1 MNPQPYVWQAL
12 PPGGAGYAHPLYTG
26 ANPFVQPQIPPP
38 STQFI
43 PCPSNYL
50 HDVSGR
56 HQMEQQERD
65 KNRRLEETNKTLE
78 EGKQYLVKEVERLKS
93 EYEQLR
99 NEKDAALE
107 KLLHEKELH
116 LANAQ
121 NEKRHCEEELNK
133 QIREAELENKR
144 LYRDLDQMEDDL
156 KKLIIER
163 NQLKLD
169 NAKLV
174 HDADQDDAEIT
185 NCQEQL
191 QETNAEN
198 EQLRDSL
205 QHKNSEICK
214 LKQRLDKL
222 QEKADNC
229 RRRYELNEED
239 LNKGREALERK
250 EARIVELELKL
261 KETVGC
267 VQELKRELDA
277 TNTKCAIAEKQAKY
291 AEDELRRLDRGGTA
305 TNNGCEK
312 TLWEPNNNSAANSA
326 GNTKSVETK
335 DNKNNKS
342 VRRYAATEAPISAR
356 KFGNDQRF

>member
-12 PPGGAGYAHPLYTG
+12 PPGGAGYAHPLYAQPG
-26 ANPFVQPQIPPP
+26 PNPFVQPQIPPP

-50 HDVSGR
+50 HEVSGR

-78 EGKQYLVKEVERLKS
+78 EGKQYLVKEIERLKS

-99 NEKDAALE
+99 QEKDSALE

-116 LANAQ
+116 LANAE
-121 NEKRHCEEELNK
+121 NEKRHCAEELSK
-133 QIREAELENKR
+133 QLREQESENKK
-144 LYRDLDQMEDDL
+144 LGRD
-156 KKLIIER
+156 KLIIER
-163 NQLKLD
+163 NQLRLD

-191 QETNAEN
+191 QEINAEN
-198 EQLRDSL
+198 EQLRDGL
-205 QHKNSEICK
+205 KHKNSEISK

-229 RRRYELNEED
+229 RRRYELCEED
-239 LNKGREALERK
+239 LDKGRQALERK

-261 KETVGC
+261 KEAMGC

-305 TNNGCEK
+305 TSNGCEK
-312 TLWEPNNNSAANSA
+312 TLWEQNNNSAANLNSA

-335 DNKNNKS
+335 ENKNSKS